1 MPVIAISRQIASFG
15 DEIAT
20 ELASQFGYTFFTRKM
35 LEADLL
41 SHGISEKNLH
51 KYDERKPGFIDSLA
65 RDRDEY
71 FDFLRQAVFERAKD
85 GNCVFIGR
93 GAHAILK
100 DVPSCYAVRLV
111 APEDV
116 RTRRLMNEFKST
128 EKAARALLQESDT
141 NRRGFHK
148 CFFNIETDDPVQYD
162 MVLNTER
169 ITPEQGAKIIQEG
182 CKVVVTEEK
191 AKEGLAVIRRLLE
204 AQKIV
209 NHISFTL
216 KVPVHFLEAT
226 YAEDGTLVLHGVAE
240 TAMAIDNALAAAREL
255 APGTKIESVISVV
268 HDYRTF
274 P

>member
-1 MPVIAISRQIASFG
+1 M
-15 DEIAT
+15 
-20 ELASQFGYTFFTRKM
+20 
-35 LEADLL
+35 
-41 SHGISEKNLH
+41 
-51 KYDERKPGFIDSLA
+51 
-65 RDRDEY
+65 
-71 FDFLRQAVFERAKD
+71 
-85 GNCVFIGR
+85 
-93 GAHAILK
+93 HAILK

-111 APEDV
+111 APEEV
-116 RTRRLMNEFKST
+116 RTRRLMNEFNST

-162 MVLNTER
+162 MVLNTAR

-182 CKVVVTEEK
+182 CRVSVTEEK
-191 AKEGLAVIRRLLE
+191 AKEGVAIIRRLLG

-216 KVPVHFLEAT
+216 KVPVHFLEAI
-226 YAEDGTLVLHGVAE
+226 YSDDGTLVLHGVAE
-240 TAMAIDNALAAAREL
+240 TAIAIDNALSAAREL
-255 APGTKIESVISVV
+255 APDTNIESVISVV